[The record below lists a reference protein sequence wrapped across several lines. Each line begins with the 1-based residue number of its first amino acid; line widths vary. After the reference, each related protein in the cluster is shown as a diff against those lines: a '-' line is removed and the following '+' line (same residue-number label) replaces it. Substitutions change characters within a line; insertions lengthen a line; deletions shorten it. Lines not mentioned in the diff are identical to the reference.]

1 MLGPEKKFSPTDL
14 LEYADMLLKA
24 ANLREAHIQQQASS
38 YSWLSSRH
46 LQNEHMRSSREL
58 ETLRPMV
65 QKMSPESCAKIAVKL
80 DNLTDGEES
89 TTAILDLL
97 KNLIDEQH
105 NIQMMDQNVK
115 KGYRK
120 NRVNKVHPEL
130 VPYGRQPT
138 VSFILYSM

>member
-1 MLGPEKKFSPTDL
+1 MMNSYALPYTGRLHETLQGGSDSVGRICHYSLSPPR
-14 LEYADMLLKA
+14 K
-24 ANLREAHIQQQASS
+24 SS
-38 YSWLSSRH
+38 PDKPIKQELSSS
-46 LQNEHMRSSREL
+46 LG
-58 ETLRPMV
+58 
-65 QKMSPESCAKIAVKL
+65 MSPESCAKIAVKL

>member
-1 MLGPEKKFSPTDL
+1 MLYRTFLNLPDSLFSL
-14 LEYADMLLKA
+14 
-24 ANLREAHIQQQASS
+24 IQNMFK
-38 YSWLSSRH
+38 H
-46 LQNEHMRSSREL
+46 NFVLQ
-58 ETLRPMV
+58 
-65 QKMSPESCAKIAVKL
+65 MSPESCAKIAVKL